1 MRSSYIAAAALAV
14 FGCSAE
20 AAAPE
25 CVGTGC
31 PYIQIAT
38 RDGCVDLSNIGTD
51 PIAVRPSSPGVSPDT
66 IAGRS
71 HATPKGPSG
80 QCLPN
85 YDFAYTAFLQAS
97 ASTEGCTKVRNLAEL
112 GWQGERKE
120 KFCKA
125 KGFSGVTNFQNA
137 GSREYGGGFCYSGNG
152 VTCLKLMKGY
162 PR

>member
-1 MRSSYIAAAALAV
+1 MRTSHVAAVALAAL
-14 FGCSAE
+14 GCA
-20 AAAPE
+20 ADAAPPG

-51 PIAVRPSSPGVSPDT
+51 PIAVRPSAAGVSVEN

-71 HATPKGPSG
+71 KATPKGPDG
-80 QCLPN
+80 RCLSN
-85 YDFAYTAFLQAS
+85 YDFAYTAFVQAS
-97 ASTEGCTKVRNLAEL
+97 ASTEGCAKVRNLSEL
-112 GWQGERKE
+112 GWNGERKE

-125 KGFSGVTNFQNA
+125 KGFSGATTFQNA
-137 GSREYGGGFCYSGNG
+137 GSREYGGGFCYSGNS